1 MDALEFATADAGGS
15 GTDSDAD
22 MVTLPLQSQYR
33 VKLYQLDTSG
43 QWDDRGTGFVF
54 TYHAMGAISPSGAL
68 SSSAINAVLGGS
80 GGVPSAGGAASV
92 TVPRFVLGSGTTEPL
107 VLIVR
112 SDEHDDAVLV
122 NHRVEADLEYDRQGD
137 TILTWSEADTEFAIS
152 FQEQEGCADAWE
164 QIARAQGKNEEEL
177 LAGSESVEPDA
188 LSDAAASLPMV
199 RRCARSDSSCLCFYS
214 LHPRVPLFGF
224 FSPPRIPM
232 CFFFCVYRG
241 HSLFVSSSARA
252 RQY

>member
-1 MDALEFATADAGGS
+1 MDALEFAAASDAGG
-15 GTDSDAD
+15 GDGDAD
-22 MVTLPLQSQYR
+22 VVTLPLQSQYR

-54 TYHAMGAISPSGAL
+54 TYHAMGASSPSGSL
-68 SSSAINAVLGGS
+68 SSAAINAVLSGS
-80 GGVPSAGGAASV
+80 GGVPSAGGATSV
-92 TVPRFVLGSGTTEPL
+92 TVPRVVLGGGTTEPL

-137 TILTWSEADTEFAIS
+137 TILTWSEADTEYAIS

-199 RRCARSDSSCLCFYS
+199 RCARSLPCLF
-214 LHPRVPLFGF
+214 LFFILIAHPPKMQL
-224 FSPPRIPM
+224 
-232 CFFFCVYRG
+232 C
-241 HSLFVSSSARA
+241 VSSFSTM
-252 RQY
+252 